1 MDAESIDSLVAKFVE
16 DSRINNGNYNDLK
29 PLFKEQLRQI
39 EGCLQEMVFTREQI
53 AVALKETK
61 LSASKIA
68 SSAEITRAHID
79 NNKDILKRYIDLRI
93 EEIESDDTS
102 SLSNIKKK
110 QEHYDE
116 IKQWLKRTQKHLLE
130 NEVLES
136 KITQLEQLN
145 KSLQKE
151 LDDNYIK
158 VNKLE
163 VTIEKLNHKLRK
175 FSEKSKGIVSLR

>member
-1 MDAESIDSLVAKFVE
+1 MDVESIDSLVAKFVE
-16 DSRINNGNYNDLK
+16 DSKINNGNYNDLK
-29 PLFKEQLRQI
+29 PLFKDQLRQI
-39 EGCLQEMVFTREQI
+39 EGCLQEMVAAREQI
-53 AVALKETK
+53 ALALKQTK

-68 SSAEITRAHID
+68 SSAEISRAHID

-136 KITQLEQLN
+136 NITQLEQLN

-158 VNKLE
+158 INELE
-163 VTIEKLNHKLRK
+163 VTIKKLNHKLK
-175 FSEKSKGIVSLR
+175 KSSGKLTSVVSLR